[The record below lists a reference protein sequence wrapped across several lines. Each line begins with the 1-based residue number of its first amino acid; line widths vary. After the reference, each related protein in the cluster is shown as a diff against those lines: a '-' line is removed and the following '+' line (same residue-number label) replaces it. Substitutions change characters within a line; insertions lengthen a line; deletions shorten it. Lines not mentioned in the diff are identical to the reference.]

1 MKKAL
6 AIFAAAIAILSSAGA
21 ETLSELESKA
31 ASGDANA
38 LFALGTYYAKGEN
51 GAEKNPQKAIGLL
64 TKAAEANIPAAQAYL
79 GYLYGEG
86 KLVERNM
93 DLAVY
98 WRELAAAN
106 GKAEDKWVLGNAF
119 LYGFFLPKNQV
130 KALFWISQAAEEG
143 DGRAILK
150 LIEIYKNLKNEEQ
163 LKIWQA
169 KFAQMEVEAA
179 KKGNVAAMEAI
190 AKKYM
195 KGTEG
200 LPRNRA
206 QAIYWYKQAAEK
218 GNIEAMEKI
227 SQMYA
232 KGRFLPKNPEKAQF
246 YFEKLAETDVR
257 YCFKIA
263 NYYVEGNDGFPQD
276 YELAEKWYERGAEKS
291 DISTQAHLAWKY
303 WAGSGVRQNTQKAA
317 QWCEQIIKNIPDRP
331 GKKMSQ
337 MEIFVIEMSKDI
349 SSGKAAPQDF
359 GKYVSSITAKAGIQN

>member
-150 LIEIYKNLKNEEQ
+150 LIEIYKNLK
-163 LKIWQA
+163 KILNKVCQ
-169 KFAQMEVEAA
+169 
-179 KKGNVAAMEAI
+179 KK
-190 AKKYM
+190 
-195 KGTEG
+195 
-200 LPRNRA
+200 
-206 QAIYWYKQAAEK
+206 W
-218 GNIEAMEKI
+218 KI
-227 SQMYA
+227 D
-232 KGRFLPKNPEKAQF
+232 LIV
-246 YFEKLAETDVR
+246 L
-257 YCFKIA
+257 
-263 NYYVEGNDGFPQD
+263 
-276 YELAEKWYERGAEKS
+276 
-291 DISTQAHLAWKY
+291 
-303 WAGSGVRQNTQKAA
+303 
-317 QWCEQIIKNIPDRP
+317 
-331 GKKMSQ
+331 
-337 MEIFVIEMSKDI
+337 
-349 SSGKAAPQDF
+349 
-359 GKYVSSITAKAGIQN
+359 